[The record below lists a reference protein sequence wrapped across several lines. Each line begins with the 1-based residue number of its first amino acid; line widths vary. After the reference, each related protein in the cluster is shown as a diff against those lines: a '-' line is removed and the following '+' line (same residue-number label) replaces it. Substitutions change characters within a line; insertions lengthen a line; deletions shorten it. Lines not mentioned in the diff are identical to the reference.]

1 MEKEK
6 QISIVA
12 AQIRELYARV
22 VVVHKTQEKCAD
34 HLNRKNRAL
43 KQWQIILSAV
53 TTTGILVTVFGES
66 SIVGACTA
74 LVSTIHFGLNTYFK
88 NYNLGKLAQE
98 HAQCATTIWNIREDY
113 LTLLT
118 DIKSGRYTLDE
129 LTVER
134 DRLQK
139 VLFEAYKRMPRS
151 LTKAY
156 REALDALTSI
166 ESITFSDSEIDGFL
180 PPALRRGDQQ

>member
-34 HLNRKNRAL
+34 HLNRKNRQL
-43 KQWQIILSAV
+43 KRWQIILSAI
-53 TTTGILVTVFGES
+53 TTTGILVTVFGENRF
-66 SIVGACTA
+66 VGGCTA

-118 DIKSGRYTLDE
+118 DIQSERITLDAVI
-129 LTVER
+129 LER

-139 VLFEAYKRMPRS
+139 ELFDAYKRMPRS
-151 LTKAY
+151 ISKAY
-156 REALDALTSI
+156 KEAMEALANV
-166 ESITFSDSEIDGFL
+166 ESITFTESEIDFFL
-180 PPALRRGDQQ
+180 PPALRQEKSK